1 MPPRGRSWSSTQVPA
16 ITSAPYLISG
26 VRLNQIDWKLAE
38 MAGRASL
45 PLCSFDDSTTLT
57 DGTRELKF
65 YHTPNAHSSGML
77 VGYVPD
83 ARVVFTADLVSD
95 TFPLNPALA
104 SAVHELIKENGLS
117 VEMIT
122 CAHGNDHVLCSIC
135 LCAREVS
142 GHEHATPILKQVG

>member
-1 MPPRGRSWSSTQVPA
+1 MTDALATLEPDRLEIARRDSRQSQPA
-16 ITSAPYLISG
+16 VML
-26 VRLNQIDWKLAE
+26 V
-38 MAGRASL
+38 
-45 PLCSFDDSTTLT
+45 DDSTTLT

-117 VEMIT
+117 VEMIA
-122 CAHGNDHVLCSIC
+122 CAHGNAMPHAQFAHVL
-135 LCAREVS
+135 
-142 GHEHATPILKQVG
+142 GK

>member
-1 MPPRGRSWSSTQVPA
+1 MITLGGVRTYAAEGAIVVIHSVPA

-26 VRLNQIDWKLAE
+26 VRWNLRWEIARRDSRQSQPAVMLV
-38 MAGRASL
+38 
-45 PLCSFDDSTTLT
+45 DDSTTLT

-122 CAHGNDHVLCSIC
+122 C
-135 LCAREVS
+135 
-142 GHEHATPILKQVG
+142 